1 MKKAIIRILKC
12 THDQDLNTGE
22 VYSSLKEFCE
32 KRDWNQFHN
41 PNSLANSSSIESG
54 ELLECVH
61 WNSNFIGSEKS
72 VWWF

>member
-12 THDQDLNTGE
+12 THD
-22 VYSSLKEFCE
+22 
-32 KRDWNQFHN
+32 RDWNQFHN

>member
-12 THDQDLNTGE
+12 THD
-22 VYSSLKEFCE
+22 
-32 KRDWNQFHN
+32 RDWNQFHN

-61 WNSNFIGSEKS
+61 WNCDFIGPEKS